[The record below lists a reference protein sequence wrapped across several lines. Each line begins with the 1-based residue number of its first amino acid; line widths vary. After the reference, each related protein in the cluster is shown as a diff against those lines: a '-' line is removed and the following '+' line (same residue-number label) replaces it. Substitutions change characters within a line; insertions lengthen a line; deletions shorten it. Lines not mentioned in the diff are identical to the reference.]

1 MQIDGSPKLSCS
13 FSFLPH
19 SCTSVS
25 SPPSSIPP
33 FLPHLRSH
41 PCAHH
46 MPSCMATSGS
56 PLRRQSMMLLSVGP
70 IMSLSSTFSN
80 YPHPSMVGQQRRCVK
95 TFLLASTCVN
105 PFIQIAESPRPS
117 SQVASSLE
125 NITHFLTHH
134 FPTSSG
140 ES

>member
-1 MQIDGSPKLSCS
+1 MML
-13 FSFLPH
+13 
-19 SCTSVS
+19 
-25 SPPSSIPP
+25 SSI
-33 FLPHLRSH
+33 S
-41 PCAHH
+41 
-46 MPSCMATSGS
+46 
-56 PLRRQSMMLLSVGP
+56 P

-80 YPHPSMVGQQRRCVK
+80 YPRPSMVGQQRRRVK
-95 TFLLASTCVN
+95 TFLLASTGVD
-105 PFIQIAESPRPS
+105 PFIQIAESPRLS